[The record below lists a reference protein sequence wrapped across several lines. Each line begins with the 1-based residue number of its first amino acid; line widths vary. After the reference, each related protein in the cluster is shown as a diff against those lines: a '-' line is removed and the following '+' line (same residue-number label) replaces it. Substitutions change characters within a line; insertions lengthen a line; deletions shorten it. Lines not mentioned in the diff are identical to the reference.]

1 MIKMT
6 ETIQKISEI
15 LNQLKVWHKIKEKY
29 IITRRKQIR
38 IPEINS
44 EIAYLAGVIA
54 GDGAITKTKKM
65 GGYYYR
71 IQIVGR
77 KNYIEKLIPLI
88 NQLFNYKIKILR
100 DKKKR
105 NTYYINIQTAAIY
118 AYFIMLGLKPGKKLH
133 LTVPSTIAENP
144 ILFKH
149 YLKGLIDTDGHVKH
163 TGRVRLKQ
171 RSKTYLQQIV
181 HLLGKH
187 MKIKASQP
195 RVNYT
200 EGKPYCYIRFKLPDD
215 F

>member
-1 MIKMT
+1 MT
-6 ETIQKISEI
+6 ETIQKVSEI
-15 LNQLKVWHKIKEKY
+15 LNQLKVWHKIQENY

-54 GDGAITKTKKM
+54 GDGAITKTKRKM

-88 NQLFNYKIKILR
+88 NRLFNYKIKILR
-100 DKKKR
+100 DKRKQ
-105 NTYYINIQTAAIY
+105 NTYYINIQT

-133 LTVPSTIAENP
+133 PTVPSIIAENP

-149 YLKGLIDTDGHVKH
+149 YLKGLIDTDGHVKP
-163 TGRVRLKQ
+163 TGRVQLKQ

-181 HLLGKH
+181 YLIIEKH
-187 MKIKASQP
+187 MKIKASQL

-200 EGKPYCYIRFKLPDD
+200 EGKPYYYIRFKLPDD